1 MSSYKDLLGKIDIV
15 DVISSYI
22 ELKRVGNNYTARCP
36 FHPDD
41 TPSFYVSPS
50 KGIFKCF
57 GCGVGGDAVKFVSL
71 YENIDYWEALEKLA
85 KRYGIKINLKR
96 REKHSQLLLAL
107 QKVAEFYHEELK
119 NSKVAIQYL
128 QSRGINSKTISKFQL
143 GFAGNTENMIRLL
156 KEEGLLEV
164 YEKSSNLIKIDEN
177 IYKDLFRNRLI
188 IPIRDIKGN
197 VVAFGGRS
205 LDGSHP
211 KYVNSPESEVF
222 KKRSTLF
229 GLFEAKDY
237 IKESQQVVIVEGY
250 FDLMSLW
257 QEGIRNCTAPL
268 GTALTEDHA
277 YILSKMAKTA
287 ILLYDGDQAGKR
299 AVRSSVPHL
308 LKAKM
313 EVRVVYLPEGEDPDS
328 FVKKEP
334 NLLREMLSS
343 SLPVEEFLLEEIK
356 KGNKQAFDDLLY
368 FCGFIPDS
376 VKKFELLKEIS
387 RITGLP
393 ITSLQ
398 DRIPKTEVRRE
409 REKVE
414 LSYHEA
420 VFLAGLYRFGFE
432 GIELEH
438 LRLSPQ
444 AMELVEAIQKGE
456 YHLLPG
462 YIKNFKAYDLERA
475 FKESLRVLSTVEDS
489 LTLSF
494 EELRRMSKER
504 PRKIR
509 LRK

>member
-1 MSSYKDLLGKIDIV
+1 MSSYKDLLRKIDIV

-22 ELKRVGNNYTARCP
+22 ELKRVGNNYAARCP

-107 QKVAEFYHEELK
+107 QRVAEFYHEELK

-164 YEKSSNLIKIDEN
+164 YEKSSNLIKIDESV
-177 IYKDLFRNRLI
+177 YKDLFRNRLI

-222 KKRSTLF
+222 KKRLTLF
-229 GLFEAKDY
+229 GLFEAKEY
-237 IKESQQVVIVEGY
+237 IRESQQVIIVEGY

-277 YILSKMAKTA
+277 HMLSKIAKTA

-334 NLLREMLSS
+334 KLLREMLSS
-343 SLPVEEFLLEEIK
+343 SQPMEEFLLEEIK
-356 KGNKQAFDDLLY
+356 KGSKQAFDDLLY

-376 VKKFELLKEIS
+376 VKRFELLKEIS

-398 DRIPKTEVRRE
+398 DRIPKTEVKGE

-432 GIELEH
+432 GIDLEK

-475 FKESLRVLSTVEDS
+475 FKESLRVLSTVEES

-494 EELRRMSKER
+494 EELRKISKEK
-504 PRKIR
+504 PRK
-509 LRK
+509 LRVRR